1 MNNVERV
8 HQTTP
13 KSREQR
19 RLPSFHFH
27 CTNHRLFQSANATYI
42 DQTSEKGRFTAA
54 CGKTVTECQN
64 QTVRAIATKP
74 PLLGPVSGCV
84 YVCVFLR
91 LHSRP
96 TTERRHI
103 YQRHTTTTTTTTAV
117 PFRLRIRLVEDNDN
131 EAEAGG
137 LCMAAR
143 MAPPRAPT
151 TC

>member
-1 MNNVERV
+1 MLNV
-8 HQTTP
+8 
-13 KSREQR
+13 S
-19 RLPSFHFH
+19 
-27 CTNHRLFQSANATYI
+27 I
-42 DQTSEKGRFTAA
+42 
-54 CGKTVTECQN
+54 
-64 QTVRAIATKP
+64 KP
-74 PLLGPVSGCV
+74 PRKAESRDVSLPFTFIAPTIACFNRLMQHILIKLAKRGGLLRPAKRSRKAKTKRSARSQQSLHSWGLYPGVCMCV
-84 YVCVFLR
+84 FFLR

-103 YQRHTTTTTTTTAV
+103 YQRHTTTTTTTAV